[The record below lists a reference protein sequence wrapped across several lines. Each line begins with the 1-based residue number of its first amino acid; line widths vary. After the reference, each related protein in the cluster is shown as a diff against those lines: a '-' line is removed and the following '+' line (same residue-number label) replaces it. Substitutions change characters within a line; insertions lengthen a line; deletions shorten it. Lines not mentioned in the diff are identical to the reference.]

1 MTTLRL
7 APTHH
12 LGGADVDIDPARWP
26 YVAEVPRSRLR
37 AVAARVVVAGA
48 ARRLPLR
55 LRWPDGTVRGAG
67 GPDDPELRLVRPD
80 AFHERLGSR
89 GLIGFGES
97 YMAGDWE
104 ADDLAG
110 VLTVLAE
117 HAATLVPRPLQRLR
131 RFAVPRRPRGDANT
145 RDGSR
150 ANIAHHYDLSN
161 DLFRTFLDPTLS
173 YSAALFPEEPALHAL
188 GEPVDLGSETLA
200 DAQRHKVGR
209 ALDLAGAGPGTRL
222 LEIGTGWGELALEAA
237 DRGAEVTTITL
248 SQEQATLAR
257 RRLLDAGLGDRVR
270 VLLQDYRDTQ
280 GSYDAIASVE
290 MIEAVGAEHWDE
302 YFATL
307 SRLLAPGGRVGL
319 QAITMPHDRM
329 LASRDTGT
337 WVLTYIFPGGALP
350 SKEVVAEC
358 TEAAGL
364 RIDSAFS
371 MGLHY
376 AETLRR
382 WRARFEARAD
392 DVAALGFDAV
402 FRRMWSFYLA
412 YSEAGFRSGYLDVV
426 QYGLVKPADD
436 PQEGPTA

>member
-1 MTTLRL
+1 MITLHSSPPGKYAEAARP
-7 APTHH
+7 A
-12 LGGADVDIDPARWP
+12 IDPVRWP
-26 YVAEVPRSRLR
+26 YVAEVPSHRGR
-37 AVAARVVVAGA
+37 ALAARALVRTVV
-48 ARRLPLR
+48 RRLPMR
-55 LRWPDGTVRGAG
+55 LRWPDGKVRGAG
-67 GPDDPELRLVRPD
+67 GPDSPELRLIRPD

-89 GLIGFGES
+89 GLIGFGEA

-104 ADDLAG
+104 TDDLSG

-117 HAATLVPRPLQRLR
+117 RAATLVPAPLQRLR
-131 RFAVPRRPRGDANT
+131 SIAVPRRPDGDANT

-161 DLFRTFLDPTLS
+161 DLFRTFLDQTLT
-173 YSAALFPEEPALHAL
+173 YSSALFADDPARLLDA
-188 GEPVDLGSETLA
+188 PVDVGDETLA
-200 DAQRHKVGR
+200 DAQRRKVAR
-209 ALDLAGAGPGTRL
+209 VLDVAGVGAGTRL

-237 DRGAEVTTITL
+237 DRGADVTTITL

-257 RRLLDAGLGDRVR
+257 CRLLDAGLGDQVR

-280 GSYDAIASVE
+280 GTYDAIVSVE

-307 SRLLAPGGRVGL
+307 SDLLVPGGRVGL

-337 WVLTYIFPGGALP
+337 WVLAYIFPGGALP
-350 SKEVVAEC
+350 SKEVVAEQAAAVGLHID
-358 TEAAGL
+358 TEL
-364 RIDSAFS
+364 S

-392 DVAALGFDAV
+392 EVAMLGFDEV

-426 QYGLVKPADD
+426 QYGFVKPTTAQQED
-436 PQEGPTA
+436 PRA